1 MIRHLLLRQKNK
13 EKIAIIEHEK
23 EILYCDL
30 IQKALVLRESLPKD
44 QTGPIALFLPDSA
57 DYVAAFWGVISLGM
71 IVLPLNVS
79 LTRCEAASLFK
90 QVSVNTIVTLKVFCK
105 FFEELAAGEM
115 LSLKIIYIDE
125 LDDSYWEKNIDASD
139 VGAEETMVL
148 LNTSGTTGKFKVV
161 ELSEKNIESSVNGQ
175 LKKMNLDES
184 ESDDIRVIL
193 AVPFSSIY
201 GIMIL
206 AACLKLA
213 LPIVLPDHNF
223 TLNSLYRTV
232 AKHKVTHYEGSASV
246 IMMMEQMAGRPIS
259 HDIGLFRYIGFGGS
273 KVSGHSIEKVMKAY
287 PEIEFSQGYG
297 MTEAAPLIAKRPRGI
312 EGKEESVGTAI
323 DGLDIAVETER
334 GITRSP
340 GAIGEII
347 VNGPNVMRGYYNNED
362 ETARVIKNGYLY
374 TGDIGYLDEDGF
386 LYICGRKK
394 NVIIVRGFNVYP
406 EEVEGCIL
414 NSLLVKDCFVYGQ
427 IDDFGNECVCADIVP
442 IHPQVQ
448 AAGIK
453 KYCRTHLAEY
463 KQPQRIMICESIK
476 KNLTGKT
483 ERSKGLP
490 S

>member
-13 EKIAIIEHEK
+13 EKVAIIEHEK
-23 EILYCDL
+23 EISYRDL
-30 IQKALVLRESLPKD
+30 IQKALMLQMTLPQG
-44 QTGPIALFLPDSA
+44 QTGPIAIFLPDSA

-79 LTRCEAASLFK
+79 MTKLEVTPLFK
-90 QVSVNTIVTLKVFCK
+90 QVSVNTVVTLKAFRD
-105 FFEELAAGEM
+105 FFEEIIVNEI
-115 LSLKIIYIDE
+115 LSLKIVYIDE
-125 LDDSYWEKNIDASD
+125 INENSWGKDIETIDVD
-139 VGAEETMVL
+139 EEETMVL

-161 ELSEKNIESSVNGQ
+161 ELSEKNVESSVQGY
-175 LKKMNLDES
+175 LKKINLNEN
-184 ESDDIRVIL
+184 ESDAIRVIL
-193 AVPFSSIY
+193 AVPFSSVY

-206 AACLKLA
+206 TACLKLA
-213 LPIVLPDHNF
+213 LPIILPDHNF
-223 TLNSLYRTV
+223 TLNTLYQTV

-246 IMMMEQMAGRPIS
+246 IMMMEQMAGRTIS
-259 HDIGLFRYIGFGGS
+259 HDISLFRYIGFGGS
-273 KVSGHSIEKVMKAY
+273 KVSGHSIKKVMKAY

-312 EGKEESVGTAI
+312 KGKEESVGTAI
-323 DGLDIAVETER
+323 YGLDIAVETEW

-340 GAIGEII
+340 GTIGEII

-362 ETARVIKNGYLY
+362 ETARVIKSGYLY

-414 NSLLVKDCFVYGQ
+414 NSLLVKACFVYGQ
-427 IDDFGNECVCADIVP
+427 IDDFGNEYVCADIVP
-442 IHPQVQ
+442 IHPQVKT
-448 AAGIK
+448 AEIK
-453 KYCRTHLAEY
+453 KYCSTHLAEY
-463 KQPQRIMICESIK
+463 KQPQRIIICESIK

-483 ERSKGLP
+483 ERSKGL
-490 S
+490 SS